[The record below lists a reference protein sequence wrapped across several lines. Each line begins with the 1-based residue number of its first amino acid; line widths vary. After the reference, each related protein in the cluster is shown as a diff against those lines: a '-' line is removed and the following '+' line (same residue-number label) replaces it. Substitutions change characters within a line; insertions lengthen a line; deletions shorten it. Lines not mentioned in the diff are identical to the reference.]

1 MAISMAEG
9 TGFEPAVAFT
19 TPVFK
24 TGAFNRSATPP
35 QLRTDE
41 PFPQEQL

>member
-1 MAISMAEG
+1 MYLAEG

-24 TGAFNRSATPP
+24 TGAFSLSATPP
-35 QLRTDE
+35 QLHSDQ
-41 PFPQEQL
+41 PNPHAQL